1 MTSRRA
7 YAKINLMLSVG
18 PPLPPG
24 ASHAGY
30 HPIASWFAP
39 ISLWDDVHVTPGSPS
54 VSIEWAADA
63 PRPTPI
69 DWPIEKDL
77 AVRALRALE
86 AHAGRPLDAG
96 LVVRK
101 RIPVGG
107 GLGGGSSDAA
117 AALLAAREAFELD
130 IDDAALA
137 GIAAKLGSDV
147 SYFLDTDH
155 DDETLPPRPAFVEGL
170 GEHIERIEHIAGDLV
185 LVVPEFGC
193 ATGPVYKAFD
203 ELIADSDRA
212 RLSAW
217 QVERFARERDGI
229 GAGSPPTPHRVRPE
243 LVRER
248 AAKCAEH
255 IESRLLFNDL
265 AKAAF
270 KVEPRLGTLV
280 TALKRLTREDVHV
293 TGSGSCVFMLDRQ
306 GRAMERVQRSLAGLQ
321 DQVGPLVVLSATL
334 A

>member
-1 MTSRRA
+1 MIHRRA

-39 ISLWDDVHVTPGSPS
+39 ISLWDDVEVTRGAPS
-54 VSIEWAADA
+54 VSIEWASDA

-69 DWPIEKDL
+69 DWPPEKDL

-86 AHAGRPLDAG
+86 AHAGRTLDAK

-117 AALLAAREAFELD
+117 AALLAVRNAFALD
-130 IDDAALA
+130 IDDAALGA
-137 GIAAKLGSDV
+137 IAARLGSDV
-147 SYFLDTDH
+147 SYFLDTERDGP
-155 DDETLPPRPAFVEGL
+155 EQAPRPAFVEGL
-170 GEHIERIEHIAGDLV
+170 GEHIERSPRRRGRLV

-203 ELIADSDRA
+203 ELVLESDRV

-229 GAGSPPTPHRVRPE
+229 GPGTPPTPHRVRPE

-248 AAKCAEH
+248 AGKMQTALQ
-255 IESRLLFNDL
+255 SRLLFNDL

-280 TALKRLTREDVHV
+280 TALKRITREDAHV
-293 TGSGSCVFMLDRQ
+293 TGSGSCVFLLDHDGKIR
-306 GRAMERVQRSLAGLQ
+306 ERVERARGALEE
-321 DQVGPLVVLSATL
+321 QVGPLAVLGVDL